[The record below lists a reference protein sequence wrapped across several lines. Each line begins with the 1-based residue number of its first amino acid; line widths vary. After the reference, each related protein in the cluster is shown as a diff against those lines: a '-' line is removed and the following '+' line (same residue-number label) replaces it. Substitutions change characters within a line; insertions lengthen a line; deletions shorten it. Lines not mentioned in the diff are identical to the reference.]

1 MIPTPGFS
9 PAVHE
14 RIRAQCYCFAHGRGR
29 TRWLQLIVN
38 MAASDLA
45 SEIEQRVIQLCE
57 EFKQGI
63 TYQIIQNDMPELK
76 LPQIVAV
83 INKLLANSRI
93 DMLKKDDDVLV
104 FKLRDPGSLH
114 RIKGAEPE
122 EQVVYKIIEECG
134 TQGIWAREIRARSNL
149 HLNTVEKVLR
159 KLDSKKLIKSFNSV
173 AAPKK
178 KTYLLYN
185 LEPDRSLTGGAWY
198 SDQHFDSEF
207 VDILNQQCWRF
218 LEQRAVRARQVAGGP
233 IAVRNASYVAS
244 KEVLKHITE
253 LGITKVQLSMEDIEA
268 ILETLVFDGKAERS
282 VATEGTQGVKLYRA
296 VISFLPTPA
305 LMTIPCGVCP
315 LIKECDDVGNVTP
328 VKCRYMKEWLEW

>member
-1 MIPTPGFS
+1 MIDLLLSIPTSSIDAQRGFCQ
-9 PAVHE
+9 VKLIKTDWC
-14 RIRAQCYCFAHGRGR
+14 IRLTDDHLTDLLVVQ
-29 TRWLQLIVN
+29 LQSECIIK
-38 MAASDLA
+38 MAAPDLA
-45 SEIEQRVIQLCE
+45 SEIEQRVIQLCG

-76 LPQIVAV
+76 LAQIVDV
-83 INKLLANSRI
+83 INKLLANSRV

-134 TQGIWAREIRARSNL
+134 TQGIWAREIRAKSNL

-159 KLDSKKLIKSFNSV
+159 KLESKKLIKSFNSV

-207 VDILNQQCWRF
+207 VDILNQQCWR
-218 LEQRAVRARQVAGGP
+218 
-233 IAVRNASYVAS
+233 
-244 KEVLKHITE
+244 HITE
-253 LGITKVQLSMEDIEA
+253 LGITKVQLSIDDIET
-268 ILETLVFDGKAERS
+268 ILETLVFDGKAEQS
-282 VATEGTQGVKLYRA
+282 IAAEGTQGVKLYRA
-296 VISFLPTPA
+296 VTSFLPTPA
-305 LMTIPCGVCP
+305 LMMIPFSTSAHRLD

-328 VKCRYMKEWLEW
+328 VKCRYMKEWLE

>member
-1 MIPTPGFS
+1 
-9 PAVHE
+9 
-14 RIRAQCYCFAHGRGR
+14 
-29 TRWLQLIVN
+29 
-38 MAASDLA
+38 MAAADKA
-45 SEIEQRVIQLCE
+45 NIIEQRVIQLCG

-76 LPQIVAV
+76 LSEIVTV
-83 INKLLANSRI
+83 INRLLANSRI
-93 DMLKKDDDVLV
+93 DMLKKNEDELV

-134 TQGIWAREIRARSNL
+134 TQGIWAREIRAKSNL

-159 KLDSKKLIKSFNSV
+159 KLESKKLIKSFNSV

-218 LEQRAVRARQVAGGP
+218 LEQRTVRARQVAGGP

-253 LGITKVQLSMEDIEA
+253 LGITKVELSMEDIET
-268 ILETLVFDGKAERS
+268 ILETLVFDGKVERS
-282 VATEGTQGVKLYRA
+282 LATEGAQGVRLYRA
-296 VISFLPTPA
+296 VTSFLPTPS
-305 LMTIPCGVCP
+305 LMTVPCGVCP
-315 LIKECDDVGNVTP
+315 LINECDDVGNVTP

>member
-1 MIPTPGFS
+1 MI
-9 PAVHE
+9 
-14 RIRAQCYCFAHGRGR
+14 
-29 TRWLQLIVN
+29 
-38 MAASDLA
+38 MAAPDLA
-45 SEIEQRVIQLCE
+45 AEVEQRVLQLCG

-63 TYQIIQNDMPELK
+63 TYQIIQNDMPTLK
-76 LPQIVAV
+76 LQQIVEI
-83 INKLLANSRI
+83 INKLLATSRI

-114 RIKGAEPE
+114 RVKGAEPE
-122 EQVVYKIIEECG
+122 EQVVYKIIEESG
-134 TQGIWAREIRARSNL
+134 TQGIWAREIRAKSNL
-149 HLNTVEKVLR
+149 HLNTVDKVLR
-159 KLDSKKLIKSFNSV
+159 KLESKKLIKSFNSV
-173 AAPKK
+173 SAPKK

-244 KEVLKHITE
+244 KEVLKHISD
-253 LGITKVQLSMEDIEA
+253 LGITKVQLSIEDIET
-268 ILETLVFDGKAERS
+268 ILETLVFDGKVERS
-282 VATEGTQGVKLYRA
+282 VASEGAEGVKLYRA
-296 VISFLPTPA
+296 VTGLLPTPT
-305 LMTIPCGVCP
+305 LMCIPCGVCP

-328 VKCRYMKEWLEW
+328 IKCRYMKEWLDLEW

>member
-1 MIPTPGFS
+1 
-9 PAVHE
+9 
-14 RIRAQCYCFAHGRGR
+14 
-29 TRWLQLIVN
+29 
-38 MAASDLA
+38 MAPSALS
-45 SEIEQRVIQLCE
+45 SEVEKRVIQLCE

-63 TYQIIQNDMPELK
+63 NYQIIQNDMPELK
-76 LPQIVAV
+76 QEQVVDV

-93 DMLKKDDDVLV
+93 DMLKKDDGALV

-122 EQVVYKIIEECG
+122 EQVVYKIIEEHG
-134 TQGIWAREIRARSNL
+134 TQGIWAREIRSKSNL

-159 KLDSKKLIKSFNSV
+159 KLESKKLIKSFNSV

-178 KTYLLYN
+178 KTYLLYD

-218 LEQRAVRARQVAGGP
+218 LEQRMVRARQVAGGP
-233 IAVRNASYVAS
+233 IAVRNASYISS
-244 KEVLKHITE
+244 KEVLKHINE
-253 LGITKVQLSMEDIEA
+253 LGITKVQLSIDDIET
-268 ILETLVFDGKAERS
+268 ILETLVFDGKVEHS
-282 VATEGTQGVKLYRA
+282 VASDGAQGLKLYRA
-296 VISFLPTPA
+296 VTSFLPTPS

-315 LIKECDDVGNVTP
+315 LIKQCDDVGDVTP
-328 VKCRYMKEWLEW
+328 TKCRYMKEWLNLEW

>member
-1 MIPTPGFS
+1 MATP
-9 PAVHE
+9 
-14 RIRAQCYCFAHGRGR
+14 
-29 TRWLQLIVN
+29 
-38 MAASDLA
+38 DLA
-45 SEIEQRVIQLCE
+45 AEVEQRVLQLCG

-63 TYQIIQNDMPELK
+63 TYQIIQNDMPTLK
-76 LPQIVAV
+76 LQQIVEI
-83 INKLLANSRI
+83 INKLLATSRI

-114 RIKGAEPE
+114 RVKGAEPE
-122 EQVVYKIIEECG
+122 EQVVYKIIEESG
-134 TQGIWAREIRARSNL
+134 TQGIWAREIRAKSNL
-149 HLNTVEKVLR
+149 HLNTVDKVLR
-159 KLDSKKLIKSFNSV
+159 KLESKKLIKSFNSV
-173 AAPKK
+173 SAPKK

-244 KEVLKHITE
+244 KEVLKHISE
-253 LGITKVQLSMEDIEA
+253 LGITKVQLSIEDIET
-268 ILETLVFDGKAERS
+268 ILETLVFDGKVERS
-282 VATEGTQGVKLYRA
+282 VASEGAEGVKLYRA
-296 VISFLPTPA
+296 VTGLLPTPT
-305 LMTIPCGVCP
+305 LMCIPCGVCP

-328 VKCRYMKEWLEW
+328 IKCRYMKEWLDLEW

>member
-1 MIPTPGFS
+1 
-9 PAVHE
+9 
-14 RIRAQCYCFAHGRGR
+14 
-29 TRWLQLIVN
+29 
-38 MAASDLA
+38 MAAPDLA
-45 SEIEQRVIQLCE
+45 AEVEQRVLQLCG

-63 TYQIIQNDMPELK
+63 TYQIIQNDMPTLK
-76 LPQIVAV
+76 LQHIVEI
-83 INKLLANSRI
+83 INKLLATSRI

-114 RIKGAEPE
+114 RVKGAEPE
-122 EQVVYKIIEECG
+122 EQVVYKIIEESG
-134 TQGIWAREIRARSNL
+134 TQGIWAREIRAKSNL
-149 HLNTVEKVLR
+149 HLNTVDKVLR
-159 KLDSKKLIKSFNSV
+159 KLESKKLIKSFNSV
-173 AAPKK
+173 SAPKK

-244 KEVLKHITE
+244 KEVLKHISD
-253 LGITKVQLSMEDIEA
+253 LGITKVQLSIEDIET
-268 ILETLVFDGKAERS
+268 ILETLVFDGKVERS
-282 VATEGTQGVKLYRA
+282 VASEGAEGVKLYRA
-296 VISFLPTPA
+296 VTGLLPTPT
-305 LMTIPCGVCP
+305 LMCIPCGFCP

-328 VKCRYMKEWLEW
+328 IKCRYMKEWLDLEW

>member
-1 MIPTPGFS
+1 
-9 PAVHE
+9 
-14 RIRAQCYCFAHGRGR
+14 
-29 TRWLQLIVN
+29 
-38 MAASDLA
+38 MAAPDLA
-45 SEIEQRVIQLCE
+45 AEVEQRVLQLCG

-63 TYQIIQNDMPELK
+63 TYQIIQNDMPTLK
-76 LPQIVAV
+76 LQHIVEI
-83 INKLLANSRI
+83 INKLLATSRI

-114 RIKGAEPE
+114 RVKGAEPE
-122 EQVVYKIIEECG
+122 EQVVYKIIEESG
-134 TQGIWAREIRARSNL
+134 TQGIWAREIRAKSNL
-149 HLNTVEKVLR
+149 HLNTVDKVLR
-159 KLDSKKLIKSFNSV
+159 KLESKKLIKSFNSV
-173 AAPKK
+173 SAPKK

-244 KEVLKHITE
+244 KEVLKHISD
-253 LGITKVQLSMEDIEA
+253 LGITKVQLSIEDIET
-268 ILETLVFDGKAERS
+268 ILETLVFDGKVERS
-282 VATEGTQGVKLYRA
+282 VASEGAEGVKLYRA
-296 VISFLPTPA
+296 VTGLLPTPT
-305 LMTIPCGVCP
+305 LMCIPCGVCP

-328 VKCRYMKEWLEW
+328 IKCRYMKEWLDLEW

>member
-1 MIPTPGFS
+1 
-9 PAVHE
+9 
-14 RIRAQCYCFAHGRGR
+14 
-29 TRWLQLIVN
+29 
-38 MAASDLA
+38 MAAPDLA
-45 SEIEQRVIQLCE
+45 AEVEQRVLQLCG

-63 TYQIIQNDMPELK
+63 TYQIIQNDMPTLK
-76 LPQIVAV
+76 LQQIVEI
-83 INKLLANSRI
+83 INKLLATSRI

-114 RIKGAEPE
+114 RVKGAEPE
-122 EQVVYKIIEECG
+122 EQVVYKIIEESG
-134 TQGIWAREIRARSNL
+134 TQGIWAREIRAKSNL
-149 HLNTVEKVLR
+149 HLNTVDKVLR
-159 KLDSKKLIKSFNSV
+159 KLESKKLIKSFNSV
-173 AAPKK
+173 SAPKK

-244 KEVLKHITE
+244 KEVLKHISD
-253 LGITKVQLSMEDIEA
+253 LGITKVQLSIEDIET
-268 ILETLVFDGKAERS
+268 ILETLVFDGKVERS
-282 VATEGTQGVKLYRA
+282 VASEGAEGVKLYRA
-296 VISFLPTPA
+296 VTGLLPTPT
-305 LMTIPCGVCP
+305 LMCIPCGVCP

-328 VKCRYMKEWLEW
+328 IKCRYMKEWLDLEW

>member
-1 MIPTPGFS
+1 
-9 PAVHE
+9 
-14 RIRAQCYCFAHGRGR
+14 
-29 TRWLQLIVN
+29 
-38 MAASDLA
+38 MAPSALS
-45 SEIEQRVIQLCE
+45 SEVEKRVIQLCE

-63 TYQIIQNDMPELK
+63 NYQIIQNDMPELK
-76 LPQIVAV
+76 QEQVVDV

-93 DMLKKDDDVLV
+93 DMLKKDDGALV

-122 EQVVYKIIEECG
+122 EQVVYKIIEEHG
-134 TQGIWAREIRARSNL
+134 TQGIWAREIRSKSNL

-159 KLDSKKLIKSFNSV
+159 KLESKKLIKSFNSV

-178 KTYLLYN
+178 KTYLLYD

-218 LEQRAVRARQVAGGP
+218 LEQRMVRARQVAGGP
-233 IAVRNASYVAS
+233 IAVRNASYISS
-244 KEVLKHITE
+244 KEVLKHINE
-253 LGITKVQLSMEDIEA
+253 LGITKVQLSIDDIET
-268 ILETLVFDGKAERS
+268 ILETLVFDGKVEHS
-282 VATEGTQGVKLYRA
+282 VASDGAQGLKLYRA
-296 VISFLPTPA
+296 VTSFLPTPS

-315 LIKECDDVGNVTP
+315 LIKQCDDVGDVTP
-328 VKCRYMKEWLEW
+328 TKCRYMKEWLNLDW